1 MTGRLARRRACAPT
15 RGLARRIPQIMQMD
29 ALECGAACLAM
40 VCAYY
45 GKWLPLEEVRRD
57 CGVSRDGQS
66 AANML
71 RAARAYGFDAQGFRY
86 EMDALIEEGEFP
98 CIVHWGFNHFVV
110 LRGFKGAFAYLNDP
124 ARGEV
129 RVPLEEFDREFTGIV
144 LALEPGLE
152 FMPGGAP
159 ASIASFAGRRLHGT
173 RSLVLFVTLT
183 CAIVS
188 LLGLVAP
195 AVSQVF
201 TDRIIAGTNP
211 DWLVPFVGVLAVACL
226 LQLVTSALN
235 AVYLLRLEGKMAVS
249 SAASFFW
256 HVLHLPMEFFS
267 QRAAGDIMARAQTNA
282 GIAKTIVGI
291 LTPLLVNAAM
301 VVAYLVLMVAYSP
314 QLSAIGIAAV
324 AVNVAMAL
332 VISARRVNIARVQ
345 MRDEANL
352 AAATMAGISMVE
364 TLKASGV
371 ETGFFRRWAGF
382 QANANAQTVRY
393 ARIDQ
398 YLGLVPQLVTC
409 TANIAVL
416 VLGAWLI
423 IAGDLS
429 VGMLLA
435 FQGFAAQFAAP
446 VQGLIE
452 SLQAFQEMRTDM
464 ERLKDVMDYPT
475 DPLCAEDEPRRDDD
489 AAAERTPAA
498 ERSPATDLFMGK
510 LRGGVRLDHV
520 TFGYSPLAEPLLEDF
535 SLDVEPGRSIALVG
549 PSGCGKS
556 TLMRL
561 LLGFERPQRGA
572 VYYDGRDLASVDAG
586 SVRKRI
592 GVVLQDGRLFAG
604 SIYDNIAISA
614 PGLTL
619 EQAWEAAELAGL
631 SDDIDAMPMGMNTMV
646 TEGGGGMSGGQRQ
659 RIMIARA
666 IAAKPKILMFDEA
679 TSALDNVTQK
689 IVSDSLESL
698 KCTRLVIAHRLST
711 IRACSRIVVLDG
723 GRIVEDGTYD
733 ELVERGG
740 LFADLVARQQV

>member
-15 RGLARRIPQIMQMD
+15 RGLARRIPQIMQME
-29 ALECGAACLAM
+29 ALECGAVCLAM

-144 LALEPGLE
+144 LALEPGPD

-159 ASIASFAGRRLHGT
+159 ASIAAFAGRRLHGT

-201 TDRIIAGTNP
+201 TDRIITGTNP
-211 DWLVPFVGVLAVACL
+211 DWLVPFVGALAIACL
-226 LQLVTSALN
+226 LQVVTSALN

-314 QLSAIGIAAV
+314 LLSAIGIAAV

-475 DPLCAEDEPRRDDD
+475 DPLCAEDEPQRDDD
-489 AAAERTPAA
+489 TAAERTAAAEHAPAA
-498 ERSPATDLFMGK
+498 DLFMGK
-510 LRGGVRLDHV
+510 LRGRVRLDHV

-556 TLMRL
+556 TISKLISGLYRPWSGSVLLDGTPLEEVPRSARCASIGVIDQDITLFNDTISNNIRLWDESIEDFEVLLAARDAQVHDDIMRRV
-561 LLGFERPQRGA
+561 GG
-572 VYYDGRDLASVDAG
+572 YDGVLAEGGRDL
-586 SVRKRI
+586 
-592 GVVLQDGRLFAG
+592 
-604 SIYDNIAISA
+604 
-614 PGLTL
+614 
-619 EQAWEAAELAGL
+619 
-631 SDDIDAMPMGMNTMV
+631 
-646 TEGGGGMSGGQRQ
+646 SGGQRQ
-659 RIMIARA
+659 RLEIARA
-666 IAAKPKILMFDEA
+666 LAADPVILIMDEA
-679 TSALDNVTQK
+679 TSALDAQTEAEAMRA
-689 IVSDSLESL
+689 IRRRGITLI
-698 KCTRLVIAHRLST
+698 VIAHRLSA
-711 IRACSRIVVLDG
+711 IRDCDEIVVLDR
-723 GRIVEDGTYD
+723 GRV
-733 ELVERGG
+733 VERGTHDELMGAGG
-740 LFADLVARQQV
+740 LYERLVTAE

>member
-1 MTGRLARRRACAPT
+1 MTGRLARRRARAPM
-15 RGLARRIPQIMQMD
+15 RGLARRIPQIMQME

-159 ASIASFAGRRLHGT
+159 ASIAPFAGRRLHGT

-201 TDRIIAGTNP
+201 TDRIITGTNP
-211 DWLVPFVGVLAVACL
+211 DWLVPFVGALAVACL
-226 LQLVTSALN
+226 LQVVTSALN

-267 QRAAGDIMARAQTNA
+267 QRAAGDIMARTQTNA

-382 QANANAQTVRY
+382 QANANAQTVRH

-475 DPLCAEDEPRRDDD
+475 DPLCAEDEPQRDDD
-489 AAAERTPAA
+489 TAAERAPAA

-510 LRGGVRLDHV
+510 LRGRVRLDHV

-646 TEGGGGMSGGQRQ
+646 TEGGGGMSVGQRQ

-666 IAAKPKILMFDEA
+666 IAARPKILMFDEA

-698 KCTRLVIAHRLST
+698 KCTRPVIAHRLST